1 MHSNFREALT
11 HVLKHEGGYVNH
23 PSDPGGATNK
33 GVTLAN
39 FRRYVKPNG
48 TVADLKRLTVDQAAI
63 VYRRYYWDAVLGDM
77 LPGGVDYAVFDFAV
91 NSGPSRAVKFLQR
104 IVGVVQDGRIGPKTL
119 EAVESADPATVVN
132 TLCDAR
138 LGFMKRAKKNGTLLW
153 PIFGKGWK
161 RRVEGVR
168 AVAVSMAAEPPM
180 ASLPA
185 VTPQVEALIEDN
197 DEGFLDSGT
206 NKATMVLG
214 GGGLGS
220 IGTLFAYINSPV
232 VQGILVVGLLILAG
246 AALYIFMSRNR
257 KTKLARDARKS
268 L

>member
-39 FRRYVKPNG
+39 FRRYVKPGG

-63 VYRRYYWDAVLGDM
+63 VYKRYYWDAVLGDM
-77 LPGGVDYAVFDFAV
+77 LPGGVDYAVFDYAV
-91 NSGPSRAVKFLQR
+91 NSGPSRAVKHLQR
-104 IVGVVQDGRIGPKTL
+104 VVGAIQDGRIGPQTL
-119 EAVESADPATVVN
+119 QAIESADPAAVVN
-132 TLCDAR
+132 ALCDAR
-138 LGFMKRAKKNGTLLW
+138 LSFLKGIKGGQQWKV
-153 PIFGKGWK
+153 FGRGWQ

-168 AVAVSMAAEPPM
+168 AVAVSMATEPPV

-197 DEGFLDSGT
+197 EEGFLASDT
-206 NKATMVLG
+206 DKAAMVLG
-214 GGGLGS
+214 GGGIGS
-220 IGTLFAYINSPV
+220 IGTLFAYIESPI

-257 KTKLARDARKS
+257 KRRLAREARGS

>member
-63 VYRRYYWDAVLGDM
+63 VYKRYYWDAVLGDM

-91 NSGPSRAVKFLQR
+91 NSGPSRAIKYLQR
-104 IVGVVQDGRIGPKTL
+104 AVGAAQDGRIGPQTL
-119 EAVESADPATVVN
+119 EAVGNADPATVVN
-132 TLCDAR
+132 LLCDAR
-138 LGFMKRAKKNGTLLW
+138 LDFMRGIRGGKLW
-153 PIFGKGWK
+153 KTFGRGWQ

-168 AVAVSMAAEPPM
+168 DVAVSMATEPPV
-180 ASLPA
+180 AALPA
-185 VTPQVEALIEDN
+185 VTPQVEALIEEN

-206 NKATMVLG
+206 NKAAMVLG

-220 IGTLFAYINSPV
+220 IGSLFAFITDPW
-232 VQGILVVGLLILAG
+232 VQALLIVVMALIAA

-257 KTKLARDARKS
+257 KRKLAREARGS